1 MFGFGITALLLAGL
15 VAVSWQPGLLVIAG
29 GALTAAGG
37 YLTGRQSRSG
47 RRP

>member
-1 MFGFGITALLLAGL
+1 MFGFGIAALLLAGL
-15 VAVSWQPGLLVIAG
+15 VAVSWRPGLLVIAG

-37 YLTGRQSRSG
+37 YVTGRLSRRE